1 VSSPRNRITN
11 LRMKTFSLALASLL
25 SLGGVLGE
33 TNAEVKIVLSPERG
47 NSPDPS
53 VCDDSALQ
61 TLWSHVYNPNRLA
74 VHHPCVRATGTIVLL
89 RPEPDGDI
97 HIQIRMDPPYQ
108 NLVAPGNSKQD
119 GNLVV
124 EPICMH
130 SVTQPDAVAACA
142 GFSYSITLFPKGTH
156 VAIRGPLVFDR
167 QHGWSE
173 IHPLEKMVRLP

>member
-1 VSSPRNRITN
+1 MKIFICALVFLFSIAFSKSYAALSAELNRETQG
-11 LRMKTFSLALASLL
+11 SAAS
-25 SLGGVLGE
+25 
-33 TNAEVKIVLSPERG
+33 
-47 NSPDPS
+47 S
-53 VCDDSALQ
+53 VCNDNALQ
-61 TLWSHVYNPNRLA
+61 TLWLHVYNPQRLL
-74 VHHPCVRATGTIVLL
+74 VRHPCVHATGTIVLL

-108 NLVAPGNSKQD
+108 NLLAPGNSKQE

-130 SVTQPDAVAACA
+130 AVTQTDAIAACA
-142 GFSYSITLFPKGTH
+142 GFSFPVTIFPKGTH

-173 IHPLEKMVRLP
+173 IHPLEKMVRIP

>member
-1 VSSPRNRITN
+1 
-11 LRMKTFSLALASLL
+11 MKILMCGLLFLFSVALSEVYAAF
-25 SLGGVLGE
+25 E
-33 TNAEVKIVLSPERG
+33 TKVAKEPQATA
-47 NSPDPS
+47 PTS
-53 VCDDSALQ
+53 VCDNNALQ
-61 TLWSHVYNPNRLA
+61 ALWQHVYNPQRLL
-74 VHHPCVRATGTIVLL
+74 VRHPCVRATGTIVLL
-89 RPEPDGDI
+89 RPEKDGDI

-130 SVTQPDAVAACA
+130 AVTQPDAVAACS
-142 GFSYSITLFPKGTH
+142 GFSFPVTIFPKGTH

-173 IHPLEKMVRLP
+173 IHPLEKMVRIP